1 MALFSGHDIPFSDRC
16 SELHSI
22 LGTAEFL
29 ALCLLLLSGCLYLLS
44 ETQFKSKSIE
54 SQIAAA
60 YAEADGVAESNDD
73 GEKKSIPATMA
84 KANKNCII
92 LYGSQ
97 TGTAEDLASRLA
109 QEGSSRF
116 GLRAMA
122 ADLED
127 FHYNDLDQLSS
138 ETVVVFS
145 LATYGE
151 GEPTDSSVRFL
162 KHLADGDADPLPNLC
177 FAAFGLGNSAYE
189 HYNAVVRTAVR
200 ALEQRGCRALCAHGE
215 GDNGL
220 ETMEG
225 DFLAWKE
232 LMWSEVAKHLGV
244 TEQEQIFEPAFDL
257 VQRADLSTESPM
269 VYLGEPNAQHLV
281 GKIIEPH
288 GPRNPYLAPLVH
300 STELFRASDRNCLHL
315 ELDIQ
320 GSGLEYRTGDHIA
333 VWPINSNVEIDRFL
347 RVHGLAERR
356 HEVIEIKPVDP
367 QTKLPIPS
375 PTTYETILRSY
386 LEIGAGVSRDLV
398 SLLAQFAPDEASRI
412 LMTRLGT
419 DNGYFSKT
427 VQEQFLNIAQVLELA
442 APNKTWPDIPF
453 SIYIQRLL
461 RLQPRYY
468 SISSSSLAQ
477 PERVS
482 VTAVVES
489 RYFAPRDTYWKGVS
503 TNYLLA
509 VSQRHHHE
517 EQNAALYALGAHRAQ
532 DVASSAPRIPVHLRA
547 SKFRLPEDPA
557 TPIVMVG
564 PGTGVAPF
572 RAFVQERA
580 AQARAGVSVGRTLLF
595 YGCRTKEEDYIY
607 ADDWEEFQHALS
619 DQFQLVTAF
628 SREGPRKAYVQDRLL
643 EYAAEVNIILAAGG
657 HFYICGD
664 AAHMARAVNDSLAEI
679 IAAQRGVELSEAQGA
694 LKKMRSS
701 RQYQSSWLLIYT
713 SRIVV

>member
-1 MALFSGHDIPFSDRC
+1 MSV
-16 SELHSI
+16 
-22 LGTAEFL
+22 LGTTELL
-29 ALCLLLLSGCLYLLS
+29 ALCLVILAGSLYLLS
-44 ETQFKSKSIE
+44 KTQSKSRTIE
-54 SQIAAA
+54 SQLAAA
-60 YAEADGVAESNDD
+60 YAEANGVAESSDD
-73 GEKKSIPATMA
+73 GDKRSIPLTIA

-97 TGTAEDLASRLA
+97 TGTAEGLASRLA

-116 GLRAMA
+116 GLRTMA

-138 ETVVVFS
+138 DTVVVFS

-151 GEPTDSSVRFL
+151 GEPTDSSLRFL
-162 KHLADGDADPLPNLC
+162 DYLADEEADSLPDLC

-189 HYNAVVRTAVR
+189 HYNAVVRTVVR
-200 ALEQRGCRALCAHGE
+200 ALEQRSCCALCAHGE
-215 GDNGL
+215 GDDGL
-220 ETMEG
+220 GTMEE

-232 LMWSEVAKHLGV
+232 IMWSEVAKHLGV
-244 TEQEQIFEPAFDL
+244 AEQEQAFEPAFNI
-257 VQRADLSTESPM
+257 VERADLSTESSI

-281 GKIIEPH
+281 GKITEPH
-288 GPRNPYLAPLVH
+288 GQQNPYLSPLAH
-300 STELFRASDRNCLHL
+300 SAQLFRASDRHCLHL

-320 GSGLEYRTGDHIA
+320 GSGLEYQSGDHIA

-356 HEVIEIKPVDP
+356 HQVIEITPVDP
-367 QTKLPIPS
+367 QTKLPIPT

-386 LEIGAGVSRDLV
+386 LEIGARVSRDLI
-398 SLLAQFAPDEASRI
+398 LLLGQFSPDEASKT

-419 DNGYFSKT
+419 DKEYFSKT

-442 APNKTWPDIPF
+442 APGKVWSDIPF
-453 SIYIQRLL
+453 SAYIQRLL

-477 PERVS
+477 PNRVS
-482 VTAVVES
+482 ITAVVES
-489 RYFAPRDTYWKGVS
+489 RYFALRDAHWKGVS

-509 VSQRHHHE
+509 VTQHHRQE
-517 EQNAALYALGAHRAQ
+517 EQNAVRYTLDTLRAQ
-532 DVASSAPRIPVHLRA
+532 EVVSAAPRVPVHLQA
-547 SKFRLPEDPA
+547 SKFRLPADPA

-580 AQARAGVSVGRTLLF
+580 VQARAGVSVGRTLLF
-595 YGCRTKEEDYIY
+595 YGCRTREEDFIY
-607 ADDWEEFQHALS
+607 GDDWGDFQHALGS
-619 DQFQLVTAF
+619 QFTLVTAF
-628 SREGPRKAYVQDRLL
+628 SREGPRKVYVQDRLR
-643 EYAAEVNIILAAGG
+643 EYAAEVNPILAAGG

-664 AAHMARAVNDSLAEI
+664 AAHMARAVNDVLAHI
-679 IAAQRGVELSEAQGA
+679 IAEQRGVDALEAQSV
-694 LKKMRSS
+694 LKTMRMS
-701 RQYQSSWLLIYT
+701 RQYQEDTW
-713 SRIVV
+713 